1 MLSFGSFLLPQD
13 SVVHS
18 GQQVLRQQIPLVL
31 DSGQGVGGEL
41 GGEMWGGD
49 HCSSGG
55 GDSQCPGRWLTPQPS
70 AKFVLFCLHPRLLV

>member
-41 GGEMWGGD
+41 GGEMWEGITVAQEVVTLSALAGD
-49 HCSSGG
+49 
-55 GDSQCPGRWLTPQPS
+55 
-70 AKFVLFCLHPRLLV
+70 